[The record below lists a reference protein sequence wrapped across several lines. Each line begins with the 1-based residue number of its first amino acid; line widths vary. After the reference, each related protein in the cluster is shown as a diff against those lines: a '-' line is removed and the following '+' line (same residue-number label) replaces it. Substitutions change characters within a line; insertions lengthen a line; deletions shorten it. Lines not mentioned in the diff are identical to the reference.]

1 VAPSKLHPTLWSA
14 ALLAEPS
21 KLPLIAAAHAEF
33 LGAGVDIIETV
44 GYQVRGYEC
53 VATYV
58 V

>member
-44 GYQVRGYEC
+44 GYQVRG
-53 VATYV
+53 VATCRFV
-58 V
+58 